1 MWMQLIKL
9 TTIAL
14 ALFGSA
20 AIAQDSTKIHLDP
33 IEINII
39 ANYYEQTGNHSP
51 VTGGEGTEVLNNIA
65 PSLYVHVP
73 LDSIRTL
80 DVNGGVDFYSSA
92 SSDNIDNPYV
102 SSNHISGASSGD
114 TRGYLSVIYGKKNLK
129 KNTSKSYMVGGSTE
143 FDVISLSTGFTFSKE
158 NKKKGRDFSISGKYF
173 LDNWKLIY
181 PVELRNGTNE
191 YLALNKR
198 HTVGLTLTESFI
210 VNKRLKGAI
219 TVDGLGQFGLLST
232 PFHRVYM
239 QNQEIAEIE
248 ILPISRIKVP
258 VGLRLNAYLGDRF
271 IVRTFNRVYW
281 DTWDVK
287 AFTSE
292 LEVVVKVTDWLKMYP
307 LYRYHIQSQARYFA
321 PYGVHTIGET
331 FFTSDYDLSG
341 FSAHK
346 FGGGIDIAPLY
357 GISRVKLGNK
367 KLFLWKSVSL
377 RYVNY
382 LRSDGLK
389 AWALTAGFDFKIER

>member
-1 MWMQLIKL
+1 MQLTKL
-9 TTIAL
+9 IPIAIVL
-14 ALFGSA
+14 LSYG

-33 IEINII
+33 IEVNII

-51 VTGGEGTEVLNNIA
+51 VTGGDGTETLNNIA
-65 PSLYVHVP
+65 PSIYVHVP
-73 LDSIRTL
+73 LDSVRTI

-92 SSDNIDNPYV
+92 SSDNIDNPYA
-102 SSNHISGASSGD
+102 SSNHISGASSSD
-114 TRGYLSVIYGKKNLK
+114 TRGYLSVTYGKKNLEK
-129 KNTSKSYMVGGSTE
+129 KTSKSYMFGGSAE
-143 FDVISLSTGFTFSKE
+143 FDVISLSTAFTFSKE

-181 PVELRNGTNE
+181 PVELRNGSIE
-191 YLALNKR
+191 YLSYNKR
-198 HTVGLTLTESFI
+198 HTLGLTLTESFI
-210 VNKRLKGAI
+210 INKRLKGAL
-219 TVDGLGQFGLLST
+219 TLDGLGQFGLLST
-232 PFHRVYM
+232 PFHRVYL
-239 QNQEIAEIE
+239 QNQAIAEVE
-248 ILPISRIKVP
+248 ILPIARVKIP
-258 VGLRLNAYLGDRF
+258 LGLRMNAYLGDRF
-271 IVRTFNRVYW
+271 VVRTFNRVYW

-307 LYRYHIQSQARYFA
+307 LYRYHIQTQARYFA
-321 PYGVHTIGET
+321 PHNVHTVGET

-341 FSAHK
+341 FTAHK

-357 GISRVKLGNK
+357 GISRMKLK
-367 KLFLWKSVSL
+367 KERLLLWKSMSF